1 MELIPAID
9 IRGGKCVRL
18 YQGDY
23 AQETVYGEDPVA
35 MAAHWV
41 DQGATRLHVVDL
53 DGARDGKRENAELV
67 ARIAQRT
74 PIPVQLGGGIRD
86 ADAAAELL
94 DIGITRVVFGTAAVD
109 APDEVQKTVDRFGA
123 DSVIVGVDALN
134 GVVATRGWLS
144 NSGLSASSL
153 MQAVQAVGVSRFIY
167 TDISRDGTLEGPNI
181 SAITDI
187 LNEVQGSVIAAG
199 GISSVADLERL
210 ATTGVEAAITGK
222 AIYTGA
228 IEFKT
233 AVRTLQE
240 IA

>member
-53 DGARDGKRENAELV
+53 DGARDGKRENADLV
-67 ARIAQRT
+67 ARIAQSTR
-74 PIPVQLGGGIRD
+74 IPVQLGGGIRD
-86 ADAAAELL
+86 ATAAAELL
-94 DIGITRVVFGTAAVD
+94 DIGIARIVFGTAAVD
-109 APDEVQKTVDRFGA
+109 TPDQVEKTVDRFGA

-134 GVVATRGWLS
+134 GIVATRGWLS

-153 MQAVQAVGVSRFIY
+153 MKALQGVGVSRFIY

-187 LNEVQGSVIAAG
+187 LDEVQGSVIAAG
-199 GISSVADLERL
+199 GFSNVADLERL

-228 IEFKT
+228 IDFKI
-233 AVRTLQE
+233 ALRTLQE